1 MIYLADI
8 RNWLK
13 QFNIADYYYSG
24 KLDANKEKAVC
35 VYQRK
40 STIEAVRAI
49 GGKSSYNINLFRC
62 LYTGIKTQQKQRK
75 PLTSYTNSLRRFLH
89 FCLMIRKYIS

>member
-13 QFNIADYYYSG
+13 GFNIADYYYSG
-24 KLDANKEKAVC
+24 KLDANKEKAIC

-40 STIEAVRAI
+40 STIEAVRAV
-49 GGKSSYNINLFRC
+49 GGKSSYNIKPISVLIHWN
-62 LYTGIKTQQKQRK
+62 KTRQKQRK